1 MEMSR
6 TMVIWRILNQ
16 HVKNGGNLEN
26 FKQKSKKLWKFG
38 EFYMRM
44 SKMMVLGELENF
56 IWTCKKYGN
65 LVKKNDGNL
74 DNFKKKCQE

>member
-26 FKQKSKKLWKFG
+26 FKWKCKKLWYFG

-44 SKMMVLGELENF
+44 SKMMVLWRILYGHVKNMV
-56 IWTCKKYGN
+56 IWKKKKNYGN
-65 LVKKNDGNL
+65 LE
-74 DNFKKKCQE
+74 NFKKKCQE

>member
-1 MEMSR
+1 
-6 TMVIWRILNQ
+6 
-16 HVKNGGNLEN
+16 
-26 FKQKSKKLWKFG
+26 
-38 EFYMRM
+38 MRM

-74 DNFKKKCQE
+74 DNLKRNVKNDGNLGYFRWKCKKLW

>member
-1 MEMSR
+1 
-6 TMVIWRILNQ
+6 
-16 HVKNGGNLEN
+16 
-26 FKQKSKKLWKFG
+26 
-38 EFYMRM
+38 M

-74 DNFKKKCQE
+74 DNLKRNVKNDGNLGYFRWKCKKLW